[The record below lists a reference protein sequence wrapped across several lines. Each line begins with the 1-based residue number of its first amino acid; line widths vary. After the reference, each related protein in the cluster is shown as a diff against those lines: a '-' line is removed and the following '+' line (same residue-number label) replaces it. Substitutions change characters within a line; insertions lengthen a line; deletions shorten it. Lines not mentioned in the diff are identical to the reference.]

1 VNFSQGW
8 QIPQGEQRASER
20 ATSSDG
26 CASSESPDFFERD
39 DTTSSADTDP
49 VQQLVQEAAEVFDVS
64 HGDESTAP
72 AWLVIAAFE
81 ADYNMNRD
89 DDFCFNV
96 PIADAFPPRGSS
108 PARVPA
114 ELPPAAAGKNALMPD
129 DFCFN
134 VPIMNA
140 SPSLGS
146 SLAQRVAEVLPGA
159 AGADESM
166 PDGSVELYEVQV
178 DRGRDR
184 RAARRGGGRD

>member
-1 VNFSQGW
+1 VTGAPGATGYPEWLKAAANKLLQAHTVLFSG
-8 QIPQGEQRASER
+8 GG
-20 ATSSDG
+20 TSSNVG
-26 CASSESPDFFERD
+26 ASSESPDDFFFFERD
-39 DTTSSADTDP
+39 DATLSTNTAP

-89 DDFCFNV
+89 DFRFNV

-108 PARVPA
+108 LARVPD

-134 VPIMNA
+134 VPIVHA
-140 SPSLGS
+140 FPSLGL
-146 SLAQRVAEVLPGA
+146 SLA
-159 AGADESM
+159 
-166 PDGSVELYEVQV
+166 
-178 DRGRDR
+178 
-184 RAARRGGGRD
+184 